1 MQKFKSVEELVNQLK
16 PEKPVYCIRK
26 NSIKYAVKFFLNK
39 FPGKILYAVKTNP
52 HPEVIKTIIES
63 GVKQFDVASI
73 EEIKNIR
80 TFSNTAKCSFMHTV
94 KSRESIKEAYFNYGV
109 KTFSLDTKDELIK
122 IIEST
127 NNAKDLEL
135 FVRVAV
141 SNEHAE
147 IDLSKK
153 FGALTSEAIGLLRLV
168 KQHAK
173 KIGLSFHVGSQ
184 CMHPISYS
192 KGINEIGNII
202 KKTKI
207 IPDYINVGGG
217 FPTIYPDLIPQSLD
231 NYFNEINKS
240 LENLKLEKLPE
251 IICEP
256 GRAIVAESGSTIVR
270 VAVSNEHA
278 EIDLSKKFG
287 ALTSEA
293 IGLLRLVKQHAK
305 KVGLSFHVGS
315 QCMHPI
321 SYSKGISEIGNIIKK
336 TKIIPDYINVG
347 GGFPTIYPDLIPQ
360 SLDNYFNEINK
371 SLENLKLEKLPE
383 IICEPGR
390 AIVAES
396 GSTVV
401 RVNLRKKQ
409 KLYINDGT
417 YGTLFDAGTP
427 NIVFPSRMIKEN
439 SNKII
444 SKKLTA
450 FDFFGPTC
458 DSMDYMKGPFLLPNN
473 IKENDY
479 VELGQLGAYGLT
491 FRTQFNGY
499 YSNEI
504 YEVEDNPIMT
514 MYDKDINKA
523 NMVA

>member
-26 NSIKYAVKFFLNK
+26 NSIKSAVKFFLNK
-39 FPGKILYAVKTNP
+39 FPGKVLYAVKTNP
-52 HPEVIKTIIES
+52 HPEIIKTIIES
-63 GVKQFDVASI
+63 GVEQFDVASI

-80 TFSNTAKCSFMHTV
+80 TFSDTAKCSYMHTV

-127 NNAKDLEL
+127 NNAEDLEL
-135 FVRVAV
+135 F
-141 SNEHAE
+141 
-147 IDLSKK
+147 
-153 FGALTSEAIGLLRLV
+153 
-168 KQHAK
+168 
-173 KIGLSFHVGSQ
+173 
-184 CMHPISYS
+184 
-192 KGINEIGNII
+192 
-202 KKTKI
+202 
-207 IPDYINVGGG
+207 
-217 FPTIYPDLIPQSLD
+217 
-231 NYFNEINKS
+231 
-240 LENLKLEKLPE
+240 
-251 IICEP
+251 
-256 GRAIVAESGSTIVR
+256 VR

-321 SYSKGISEIGNIIKK
+321 SYAKGITEIGNIIKK

-360 SLDNYFNEINK
+360 SLISYFNEINK

-409 KLYINDGT
+409 
-417 YGTLFDAGTP
+417 
-427 NIVFPSRMIKEN
+427 
-439 SNKII
+439 
-444 SKKLTA
+444 
-450 FDFFGPTC
+450 
-458 DSMDYMKGPFLLPNN
+458 
-473 IKENDY
+473 
-479 VELGQLGAYGLT
+479 
-491 FRTQFNGY
+491 
-499 YSNEI
+499 
-504 YEVEDNPIMT
+504 
-514 MYDKDINKA
+514 
-523 NMVA
+523 

>member
-1 MQKFKSVEELVNQLK
+1 MQKFKSVEDLVNQLK
-16 PEKPVYCIRK
+16 PDKPVYCIRK
-26 NSIKYAVKFFLNK
+26 KSILSASSFFQKK

-52 HPEVIKTIIES
+52 NSEVIKTLIKS
-63 GVKQFDVASI
+63 GIDQFDVASV
-73 EEIKNIR
+73 EEIKSVR
-80 TFSNTAKCSFMHTV
+80 KFSRTAKCSYMHTV
-94 KSRESIKEAYFNYGV
+94 KSRESIRDAYFKYGI
-109 KTFSLDTKDELIK
+109 KTFALDTKDELIK

-127 NNAKDLEL
+127 SSAKDLEL

-153 FGALTSEAIGLLRLV
+153 FGALNTEAAGLLRLV
-168 KQHAK
+168 KQYSN

-184 CMHPISYS
+184 CMHPISYA
-192 KGINEIGNII
+192 KGITEIGNII

-231 NYFNEINKS
+231 SYFNEITKG
-240 LENLKLEKLPE
+240 LENLKLNTLPE

-256 GRAIVAESGSTIVR
+256 GRALVAESGSTI
-270 VAVSNEHA
+270 
-278 EIDLSKKFG
+278 
-287 ALTSEA
+287 
-293 IGLLRLVKQHAK
+293 
-305 KVGLSFHVGS
+305 
-315 QCMHPI
+315 
-321 SYSKGISEIGNIIKK
+321 
-336 TKIIPDYINVG
+336 
-347 GGFPTIYPDLIPQ
+347 
-360 SLDNYFNEINK
+360 
-371 SLENLKLEKLPE
+371 
-383 IICEPGR
+383 
-390 AIVAES
+390 
-396 GSTVV
+396 V

-427 NIVFPSRMIKEN
+427 NIVYPSKMIKES

-473 IKENDY
+473 IRENDY
-479 VELGQLGAYGLT
+479 IELGQLGAYGLT
-491 FRTQFNGY
+491 FRTQFNGFF
-499 YSNEI
+499 SDEI
-504 YEVEDNPIMT
+504 YEVEDNPIMSL
-514 MYDKDINKA
+514 YDKDINKA
-523 NMVA
+523 TLVA